1 MLTAVAFS
9 GGPASTAAL
18 RALPGPVTAV
28 VVDLGQGGGVVAEAV
43 RAALAA
49 GASDAVVVDARDA
62 FADDHCLPALRAN
75 APHADPRP
83 LGAALTHPA
92 LATHLVRAAEHL
104 GATRLA
110 HGRPDSHLAAAL
122 AALAPGALVPSPR
135 TSAATQPMTGLL
147 MTGLPACAPAAPTSL
162 WDRPGATPPEPAELT
177 VAFDRGVP
185 VALDGETHTARQLL
199 QELAR
204 RTGAPAARALTTAH
218 RALEQLTL
226 APAELRR
233 KRLLDRRWTQL
244 VHAGGW
250 STPLRRDLD
259 AELADTQ
266 HHVTGRVTL
275 RLGVGPAVVTARAD
289 DPPVSRRASTGQ
301 RCRMA
306 PDRSAPV
313 RSAPAEVHAGT
324 AS

>member
-9 GGPASTAAL
+9 GGPASTAVL

-28 VVDLGQGGGVVAEAV
+28 VVDLGQGGGVVAAAV

-122 AALAPGALVPSPR
+122 AGLAPGALVPSPR
-135 TSAATQPMTGLL
+135 TPTTAPPMTGLSA
-147 MTGLPACAPAAPTSL
+147 TTSL
-162 WDRPGATPPEPAELT
+162 WDRPGATPPEPAEPT
-177 VAFDRGVP
+177 IAFDRGTP

-226 APAELRR
+226 TPAELRL

-275 RLGVGPAVVTARAD
+275 RLGHGPAVVTARAD